1 MKRLIA
7 LCCALALSG
16 SALAQAPAADPA
28 AAAGSVKELL
38 TIMKYREQL
47 AARLRQTAQA
57 MPHVLAKAQADR
69 INANKALTDAQK
81 KAELAIVSNGIPRVV
96 EGGQRMLADPKLVDD
111 IFERIVPIYARRFT
125 QAEIDELLAF
135 YKRPVAAK
143 MLALSPQLTQEAN
156 QIALDMLKERLAAT
170 AAQQQRK

>member
-16 SALAQAPAADPA
+16 SALAQAPVADPA
-28 AAAGSVKELL
+28 AAASVKELL